1 MLSLGLIQR
10 RLRLVYGLLP
20 TFALILPS
28 GLFPRPFKFAAL
40 LFPFEGESG
49 LSLCRLVDGAGGNF
63 LCLAAF
69 RLSGGFVD
77 PVLPRSVGSSACSA
91 KDPLEPMA
99 RLRMTPG
106 FAMVAAMTSGSW
118 LSFAAP

>member
-40 LFPFEGESG
+40 LFPFEGESD
-49 LSLCRLVDGAGGNF
+49 LSLCRLVDGR
-63 LCLAAF
+63 AAIFFALRPSDF
-69 RLSGGFVD
+69 RAACVG
-77 PVLPRSVGSSACSA
+77 PALPRSVGSSACSA
-91 KDPLEPMA
+91 KDPLEPMG

-106 FAMVAAMTSGSW
+106 FAM
-118 LSFAAP
+118 

>member
-1 MLSLGLIQR
+1 MLSLSLIQR

-49 LSLCRLVDGAGGNF
+49 LSLCRLVDGAGGIF
-63 LCLAAF
+63 FALRPSDFRAASLV
-69 RLSGGFVD
+69 RCCPDRWAV
-77 PVLPRSVGSSACSA
+77 RRARRRIRGS
-91 KDPLEPMA
+91 
-99 RLRMTPG
+99 RW
-106 FAMVAAMTSGSW
+106 VA
-118 LSFAAP
+118 